1 MDATREQIMDALLSY
16 TRGID
21 RLRARDVVA
30 AFHDGALLHGYGPEP
45 MAVEKFAAY
54 AVESLGNKYVATQ
67 HRMSNTRI
75 TFTDGG
81 AGALVE
87 SYVEASHAE
96 PPAADGTQ
104 RLLTFAGRY
113 IDRCTPGDDG
123 VWRIAIRT
131 LRNDWSK
138 VEVITEPMR
147 GAWVASGRGDT
158 SDPLFD
164 ELDDQQE
171 TS

>member
-1 MDATREQIMDALLSY
+1 MDVIRQQIMDALLSY

-21 RLRARDVVA
+21 RLRARDVIA

-45 MAVEKFAAY
+45 MAVERFAGY
-54 AVESLGNKYVATQ
+54 AVESLGSKYAATQ
-67 HRMSNTRI
+67 HRIANTQI

-81 AGALVE
+81 AAALVE
-87 SYVEASHAE
+87 TYVEASHAE
-96 PPAADGTQ
+96 PPADDGTQ

-123 VWRIAIRT
+123 VWRIAVRT

-138 VEVITEPMR
+138 VEVVAESMR
-147 GAWVASGRGDT
+147 GAWVASGRGDRP
-158 SDPLFD
+158 DPVFD
-164 ELDDQQE
+164 Q
-171 TS
+171 